1 MSENN
6 DGINENKNPNK
17 NPNQNEISEEEM
29 IAQKKIKYMEDLYL
43 DSKFVGYYLDE
54 PDKPVLTDYLGS
66 VENTTQCILKGQESN
81 HKYVGLQEGNK
92 CFGSN
97 ILPNNLKQISRI
109 KNEKIAQNTL
119 GKLGDFNYNQIYSTS
134 DNQNLINEKP
144 NDIFDKYK
152 NINNELYQINSDI
165 TPNTFVQ
172 EKPLNPY
179 SLVLWLIVIVIIIFL
194 IIEYINKKTA
204 NITVINV

>member
-1 MSENN
+1 ME
-6 DGINENKNPNK
+6 KR
-17 NPNQNEISEEEM
+17 EISEEEM

-152 NINNELYQINSDI
+152 KINNELYQINDDI
-165 TPNTFVQ
+165 STNSFVQ
-172 EKPLNPY
+172 EKPINPY

-204 NITVINV
+204 NLTVINI

>member
-1 MSENN
+1 MSQNNNIKNQSENKS
-6 DGINENKNPNK
+6 E
-17 NPNQNEISEEEM
+17 QNEQNEQNEQLSIEQ
-29 IAQKKIKYMEDLYL
+29 QKIRYLNDLYL

-54 PDKPVLTDYLGS
+54 PTNPVLTDYLGEI
-66 VENTTQCILKGQESN
+66 ENINKCIIKGKESN
-81 HKYVGLQEGNK
+81 FKYVGLQDGNK

-97 ILPNNLKQISRI
+97 VLPNNLKQISRI
-109 KNEKIAQNTL
+109 KNEKIAQETL
-119 GKLGDFNYNQIYSTS
+119 GKVGGFNYNQIYSTEE
-134 DNQNLINEKP
+134 NKILINQKP

-152 NINNELYQINSDI
+152 KINNELYQMNEDI
-165 TPNTFVQ
+165 TSNSFVR

-204 NITVINV
+204 NITVLNI

>member
-6 DGINENKNPNK
+6 DRENENKNK
-17 NPNQNEISEEEM
+17 LSEEEI
-29 IAQKKIKYMEDLYL
+29 IAQKKIKYMGDLYL
-43 DSKFVGYYLDE
+43 DSRFVGYYLDE
-54 PDKPVLTDYLGS
+54 PDKPILTDYLGE
-66 VENTTQCILKGQESN
+66 VENTYKCILKGQESN

-97 ILPNNLKQISRI
+97 VLPNNLKQISRI
-109 KNEKIAQNTL
+109 KNEKIKQNIL
-119 GKLGDFNYNQIYSTS
+119 GKIGDFNYNQIYSTS
-134 DNQNLINEKP
+134 ENQNIINEKP

-152 NINNELYQINSDI
+152 KINNELYQINDDI
-165 TPNTFVQ
+165 SPNSFVQ
-172 EKPLNPY
+172 EKPINPY

-204 NITVINV
+204 NITVINI

>member
-6 DGINENKNPNK
+6 EAINEHKI
-17 NPNQNEISEEEM
+17 ELSEEEI
-29 IAQKKIKYMEDLYL
+29 IAQKKIKYMGDLYL
-43 DSKFVGYYLDE
+43 DSRFVGYYLDE
-54 PDKPVLTDYLGS
+54 PDKPILTDYLGS
-66 VENTTQCILKGQESN
+66 VENTYKCILKGQESN

-97 ILPNNLKQISRI
+97 VLPNNLKKISRI
-109 KNEKIAQNTL
+109 KNEKITQNTLNTL

-152 NINNELYQINSDI
+152 KINNELYQINDDI
-165 TPNTFVQ
+165 SPDTFVQ
-172 EKPLNPY
+172 EKPINPY

-204 NITVINV
+204 NITVI